1 MDGRREALPRCGEGG
16 HGGYLESV
24 EPLVVGAAGAFTDAS
39 FMSAISTASSA
50 NARRSST
57 EAAEGCCC
65 TAVDRPTDA
74 SSVTTVI
81 KPNGAR
87 RLGMGGSIF
96 AVVTNEKPVL
106 KSSKKSTA

>member
-1 MDGRREALPRCGEGG
+1 MDWRREASPRCGEGG
-16 HGGYLESV
+16 HGGYLDSLKPME
-24 EPLVVGAAGAFTDAS
+24 VGA
-39 FMSAISTASSA
+39 SALTATTFFSTASSA

-74 SSVTTVI
+74 SSVTTAI